1 MAKII
6 VTRDQQVLQEIE
18 LDRQR
23 TSLGRHPGNDIVI
36 AHAAVSGQHAAF
48 YRDQRE
54 IFLEDLDSKNG
65 TFVNGQRIARRLL
78 EDGDRIVIAKF
89 TIDYVADSTA
99 TPVNAI
105 IEVTS
110 GPNAGKRLM
119 LTKVVSTLGSP
130 GQQVLAI
137 TRRGNDYFIHHVEG
151 HLPAMV
157 NGIAAAAAP
166 RRLADGDRI
175 DLSSTS
181 IVFHLASA

>member
-6 VTRDQQVLQEIE
+6 VTRDQQVPQVIV

-36 AHAAVSGQHAAF
+36 AHPAVSGQHAAF
-48 YRDQRE
+48 YRDQGD

-65 TFVNGQRIARRLL
+65 TFVNGQCIGRRLL

-89 TIDYVADSTA
+89 AIDYVADSA
-99 TPVNAI
+99 ASPVNAI
-105 IEVTS
+105 IEVAS

-119 LTKVVSTLGSP
+119 LTKMVSTLGSP
-130 GQQVLAI
+130 GRQVLAI
-137 TRRGNDYFIHHVEG
+137 TRRGEDYFIHHVEG
-151 HLPAMV
+151 DFPAMV
-157 NGIAAAAAP
+157 NGIEAAAAP

-175 DLSSTS
+175 QLSGAD
-181 IVFHLASA
+181 IVFHLTSA